1 MPIKRSKPKSKSKLK
16 GGGRYTIMPVAP
28 RKGLKKRKPQ
38 KANKIKRK
46 RKK

>member
-1 MPIKRSKPKSKSKLK
+1 MPVKRKSKPKAKV

-28 RKGLKKRKPQ
+28 KKGLVKRKPQ
-38 KANKIKRK
+38 KVNKLKRK